1 MSELKPEELT
11 DPLELTMHEF
21 GDLAPTA
28 EMRERPRSTGNLL
41 GKQNYELMQMLGE
54 GAMGT
59 VHLVRDTRLERTVAY
74 KQLHKRIQSDNPE
87 VHQRFLGEIQI
98 TAQLPHPY
106 IVPVYSLEVTEA
118 GVGYTMK
125 CIQGK
130 TFKELIQAARAK
142 NAEPNKITY
151 PQDFP
156 NLLEHFL
163 KVCEALSFAH
173 FKGVIHRDL
182 KPANLMLGPHNEIY
196 VMDWGIARPFGE
208 AAKDYPFEAG
218 EANQMI
224 GTPRYMSPEQARGA
238 NARLDNRSDL
248 FSLGLILFEL
258 VCLQPGFKAGSTSEL
273 LEKVRKA
280 ELNPVEFF
288 RSGLKISRELQ
299 AIIAKATA
307 WKRAERYAQVEDL
320 YQDLRRYLRGE
331 AVLAAPDTSLQAA
344 GRWFRKNRTA
354 CLSSIMVLVLGSSV
368 WTIWNLLQQQQTLQI
383 ALQREQIITH
393 FMGQI
398 LKQGQAV
405 DRYMIAIPR
414 TLENLAGTGVQA
426 LTHGKRQPQATYYLD
441 DSSWFQKVPDQIQ
454 SAHYGTKISTHW
466 PTFTVSW
473 GLSEAQLKPE
483 IEKMAPLNNY
493 ARNLLIRSGREQ
505 GMNEADP
512 AELIARQG
520 VPLMFINISNEKGVI
535 SFFPGASY
543 NTPGYD
549 ARKRPFYLLVRNKR
563 GVHCGNPYID
573 RLAGSL
579 LPCSLAIYD
588 QQEQFLGVASI
599 DMQFNYLAR
608 NVLNIADIP
617 GLRNS
622 YLLDEKGQVIV
633 KGSDRNQKIQKRA
646 EINHG
651 MKLSRFENPDLLR
664 KIDLHSESGYLR
676 GSDSTLGYLRL
687 NFQGWYFVVEAETE
701 QLFAEKALDPE
712 KG

>member
-1 MSELKPEELT
+1 MADIKAEET

-21 GDLAPTA
+21 GHLSPTA
-28 EMRERPRSTGNLL
+28 EMRENPTATPNAI
-41 GKQNYELMQMLGE
+41 GKQHYEILQMLGE

-59 VHLVRDTRLERTVAY
+59 VHLVRDSRLERTVAY

-87 VHQRFLGEIQI
+87 VHQRFLGEVQI

-130 TFKELIQAARAK
+130 TFKELITEAK
-142 NAEPNKITY
+142 AHNAEPHKITY

-218 EANQMI
+218 EKNQMI
-224 GTPRYMSPEQARGA
+224 GTPRYMSPEQARGV
-238 NARLDNRSDL
+238 NDRLDERSDL
-248 FSLGLILFEL
+248 FALGLILYEL
-258 VCLQPGFKAGSTSEL
+258 VCLQPGYKASSTSEL
-273 LEKVRKA
+273 LEKVRKGQ
-280 ELNPVEFF
+280 LNPVVFF
-288 RSGLKISRELQ
+288 RPELKVPRELQ

-307 WKRAERYAQVEDL
+307 WKRADRYSNVEAMS
-320 YQDLRRYLRGE
+320 QDLRRYLRGE
-331 AVLAAPDTSLQAA
+331 AVQAAPDTPLQAA
-344 GRWFRKNRTA
+344 GRWFRVHRTA
-354 CLSSIMVLVLGSSV
+354 CLSSLMVLVLGSSL
-368 WTIWNLLQQQQTLQI
+368 WTLWNLLQQQQTLQA
-383 ALQREQIITH
+383 ALQREQVITQ

-398 LKQGQAV
+398 LNQGQAV
-405 DRYMIAIPR
+405 DRYMVAIPR
-414 TLENLAGTGVQA
+414 TLENMAGTVIQA
-426 LTHGKRQPQATYYLD
+426 LEHGKPQPNFPYYLD
-441 DSSWFQKVPDQIQ
+441 DEHWNKRIPSQVQ
-454 SAHYGTKISTHW
+454 SAHYGSKISTDW
-466 PTFTVSW
+466 PAITLPW
-473 GLSEAQLKPE
+473 GEPELPFKPNLH
-483 IEKMAPLNNY
+483 KLAPLKKQM
-493 ARNLLIRSGREQ
+493 RNLLIRSGKEQ
-505 GMNEADP
+505 GASETDP
-512 AELIARQG
+512 QILIAKQG
-520 VPLMFINISNEKGVI
+520 VPLMYVNISTAEGI
-535 SFFPGASY
+535 LIFYPGASY

-549 ARKRPFYLLVRNKR
+549 VRKRPFFKLVYNKR

-573 RLAGSL
+573 RLSGSL

-588 QQEQFLGVASI
+588 AQERFRGVVSI
-599 DMQFNYLAR
+599 DLQFNYLAR
-608 NVLNIADIP
+608 NVLNISNIP

-633 KGSDRNQKIQKRA
+633 KGSDRNQKIEKRA
-646 EINHG
+646 KINHG
-651 MKLSRFENPDLLR
+651 MQLSRFKNEDLLR
-664 KIDLHSESGYLR
+664 KIELRSESGYLR
-676 GSDSTLGYLRL
+676 SVNTTLGYLRL

-701 QLFAEKALDPE
+701 PLFAKTPSG
-712 KG
+712 KN